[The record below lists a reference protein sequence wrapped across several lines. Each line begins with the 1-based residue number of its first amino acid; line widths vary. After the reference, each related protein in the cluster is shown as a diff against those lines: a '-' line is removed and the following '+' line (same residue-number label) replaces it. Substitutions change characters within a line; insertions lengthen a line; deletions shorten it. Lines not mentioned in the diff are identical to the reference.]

1 MIAKLVLLRY
11 LSYNTT
17 NLEVE
22 YNTGE
27 GIHMLFDT
35 HAHYDDKQFR
45 NDRQELFEAMN
56 ENGVGTIVN
65 VSASV
70 ESWAATDWLTKEYDM
85 VYGAIGVHPDE
96 VGNLTEAKFEEMKTF
111 LENEKIVAVG
121 EIGLDYYWDTNSHEV
136 QEKWFIKQLELAKN
150 KNLPVNIHSRDAAE
164 DTMRIMKQY
173 GESLSGIIHCYS
185 YSKEMAKEY
194 VKMGYYLGI
203 GGVVTFQNAKK
214 LKEVVKEIPLEN
226 LVLETDCPYLAP
238 APNRGKRNTSLNL
251 KYIAQ
256 EIANI
261 KNISQEEVIEQT
273 ERNARK
279 VYQL

>member
-35 HAHYDDKQFR
+35 HAHYDDKQFK

-70 ESWAATDWLTKEYDM
+70 ESWAATDRLTKEYDM

-150 KNLPVNIHSRDAAE
+150 KDLPVNIHSRDAAE

-251 KYIAQ
+251 KYVAQ

-261 KNISQEEVIEQT
+261 KNISREEVIEQT